1 MWLFYLISLP
11 LTLGMVAVTLR
22 YFAGPDVPR
31 YVLLTVGY
39 TWFCSLSIIILV
51 PADIWTTIIDHEKG
65 GISFLWSWSYWSTF
79 VLTWVVVPAI
89 QGYEDAGDFTVTE
102 RLKTSIH
109 ANLIFYLSVGSIGLF
124 GLVLLIIMHRIWS
137 EGIVGLAMACSNTFG
152 LVTGAFLLGFGLS
165 EIPKGIWRNSDW
177 SNRQKGLSH
186 RIAKMAVRLDNAHQ
200 ELSNAIAVAQATSN
214 QMSRRDPL
222 RPCMDVIDSMLIRMF
237 KEDPSFKPSGGRLGD
252 NDMDYDT
259 DEKSMA
265 TLRRQ
270 LRIAREEY
278 YRYKSE
284 YKSYAMEALEL
295 EDTIKSY
302 ECRYQTGWKYVS
314 SFRVGHTGK
323 LGPFLDTTEL
333 IWRCILKK
341 HLAKLSA
348 IILGCMSAAILLAE
362 ATLLP
367 SGVHLSLFS
376 LLINAGGKEEVLV
389 QIAAFVPLMYMCI
402 GTYYSL
408 FKVGMLMFYSLTP
421 RQTCSVSL
429 LMICSMVARYAPPIS
444 YNFLNLIRLDG
455 NAKTIFEKRMGNI
468 DDAVPFFGKGFN
480 KIYPLIMVVYT
491 LLVASNFFDRVLD
504 FLGSWRRFRFQN
516 EVDDIDGFDSA
527 GVIIMQKERSLL
539 EQGRKVG
546 EHVIPLVRN
555 LNSSSIDVEPGIT
568 TLDKGVLEM
577 KATTSLADEG
587 GKVSRSKPSR
597 EENRRYGNISEA
609 IGNKYSSIMRE
620 QRGRYLST
628 ASTASDT
635 NLSSARVA
643 LLNADNSSDQYNS
656 NRIMGVPSSG
666 LSKTWASM
674 KTSFQSFK
682 ASVGAKKPLP
692 QQQVQEANFEPLDSE
707 SLDEIFQN
715 LQQKTSSD
723 RNGDYCDDDDNSDV
737 RHSGWKR

>member
-1 MWLFYLISLP
+1 M
-11 LTLGMVAVTLR
+11 
-22 YFAGPDVPR
+22 
-31 YVLLTVGY
+31 
-39 TWFCSLSIIILV
+39 
-51 PADIWTTIIDHEKG
+51 
-65 GISFLWSWSYWSTF
+65 
-79 VLTWVVVPAI
+79 
-89 QGYEDAGDFTVTE
+89 Q
-102 RLKTSIH
+102 
-109 ANLIFYLSVGSIGLF
+109 
-124 GLVLLIIMHRIWS
+124 
-137 EGIVGLAMACSNTFG
+137 
-152 LVTGAFLLGFGLS
+152 
-165 EIPKGIWRNSDW
+165 
-177 SNRQKGLSH
+177 
-186 RIAKMAVRLDNAHQ
+186 
-200 ELSNAIAVAQATSN
+200 
-214 QMSRRDPL
+214 
-222 RPCMDVIDSMLIRMF
+222 
-237 KEDPSFKPSGGRLGD
+237 
-252 NDMDYDT
+252 
-259 DEKSMA
+259 
-265 TLRRQ
+265 
-270 LRIAREEY
+270 
-278 YRYKSE
+278 
-284 YKSYAMEALEL
+284 
-295 EDTIKSY
+295 
-302 ECRYQTGWKYVS
+302 
-314 SFRVGHTGK
+314 
-323 LGPFLDTTEL
+323 
-333 IWRCILKK
+333 
-341 HLAKLSA
+341 
-348 IILGCMSAAILLAE
+348 
-362 ATLLP
+362 
-367 SGVHLSLFS
+367 
-376 LLINAGGKEEVLV
+376 
-389 QIAAFVPLMYMCI
+389 
-402 GTYYSL
+402 
-408 FKVGMLMFYSLTP
+408 
-421 RQTCSVSL
+421 
-429 LMICSMVARYAPPIS
+429 
-444 YNFLNLIRLDG
+444 
-455 NAKTIFEKRMGNI
+455 RMGNI